1 MFVALNRRII
11 RQCGI
16 RDSFGTLLAHPEA
29 GRIVSAL
36 MQKLITRR
44 GDVAQSANNNAN
56 LQKMMAA
63 MSFETLLKRAGDS
76 VPEDLVKKINSQLQ
90 QIPKS

>member
-1 MFVALNRRII
+1 M
-11 RQCGI
+11 
-16 RDSFGTLLAHPEA
+16 
-29 GRIVSAL
+29 
-36 MQKLITRR
+36 
-44 GDVAQSANNNAN
+44 AQPANNNAN